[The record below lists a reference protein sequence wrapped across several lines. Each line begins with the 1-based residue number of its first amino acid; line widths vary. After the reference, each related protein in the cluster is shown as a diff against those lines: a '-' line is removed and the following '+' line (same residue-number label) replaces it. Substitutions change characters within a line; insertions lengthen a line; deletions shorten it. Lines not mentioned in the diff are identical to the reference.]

1 MNNKLCGLLGI
12 ARRSGHILIGFDA
25 VRAALLA
32 HKTRLILLA
41 SDCSPKTEKELRFAA
56 QDKSCPVVKVEAD
69 KDAFTAVYHQSVG
82 NLILVSSRRK
92 TFRAVKCKRQLIT
105 FVCFGKII
113 AVFILWKFYIVEVQ
127 QREEIAAAI
136 GFQVGKQINNG

>member
-32 HKTRLILLA
+32 GKTQLILLA

-56 QDKSCPVVKVEAD
+56 QDKTCPVIKVEED
-69 KDAFTAVYHQSVG
+69 KDAFTAALGMQKPVAVIATDDRG
-82 NLILVSSRRK
+82 FATAMTK
-92 TFRAVKCKRQLIT
+92 TIT
-105 FVCFGKII
+105 I
-113 AVFILWKFYIVEVQ
+113 
-127 QREEIAAAI
+127 
-136 GFQVGKQINNG
+136 

>member
-32 HKTRLILLA
+32 DKTQLIVLA

-56 QDKSCPVVKVEAD
+56 ENKTCPLVKVEED
-69 KDAFTAVYHQSVG
+69 KDALSAALGLQKPVAVIATDDRGFATAMM
-82 NLILVSSRRK
+82 K
-92 TFRAVKCKRQLIT
+92 TIT
-105 FVCFGKII
+105 T
-113 AVFILWKFYIVEVQ
+113 
-127 QREEIAAAI
+127 
-136 GFQVGKQINNG
+136 

>member
-32 HKTRLILLA
+32 DKTQLILLA

-56 QDKSCPVVKVEAD
+56 QDKTCPIIQVAED
-69 KDAFTAVYHQSVG
+69 KEAFTAALGMQKPV
-82 NLILVSSRRK
+82 
-92 TFRAVKCKRQLIT
+92 AV
-105 FVCFGKII
+105 I
-113 AVFILWKFYIVEVQ
+113 ATDD
-127 QREEIAAAI
+127 R
-136 GFQVGKQINNG
+136 GFATAMIKHTKEDVVL

>member
-32 HKTRLILLA
+32 GKTQLILLA

-56 QDKSCPVVKVEAD
+56 EGKTCPVIKVEAD
-69 KDAFTAVYHQSVG
+69 KDAFTAALGMQKPV
-82 NLILVSSRRK
+82 
-92 TFRAVKCKRQLIT
+92 AV
-105 FVCFGKII
+105 I
-113 AVFILWKFYIVEVQ
+113 ATDDL
-127 QREEIAAAI
+127 
-136 GFQVGKQINNG
+136 GFATAMIKHTKEDVA

>member
-32 HKTRLILLA
+32 DKTQLVLLA

-56 QDKSCPVVKVEAD
+56 EDKTCPVIKVEAD
-69 KDAFTAVYHQSVG
+69 KDAFTAALGMQKPV
-82 NLILVSSRRK
+82 
-92 TFRAVKCKRQLIT
+92 AV
-105 FVCFGKII
+105 I
-113 AVFILWKFYIVEVQ
+113 ATDD
-127 QREEIAAAI
+127 R
-136 GFQVGKQINNG
+136 GFATAMMKYTKEDVAL

>member
-32 HKTRLILLA
+32 DKTQLVILA

-56 QDKSCPVVKVEAD
+56 ENKTCPLVKVEED
-69 KDAFTAVYHQSVG
+69 KDTLSTALGLQKPVAVIATDDRG
-82 NLILVSSRRK
+82 FATAMMK
-92 TFRAVKCKRQLIT
+92 TTKGAATDATLPE
-105 FVCFGKII
+105 GK
-113 AVFILWKFYIVEVQ
+113 
-127 QREEIAAAI
+127 
-136 GFQVGKQINNG
+136 

>member
-32 HKTRLILLA
+32 DKTQLILLA

-56 QDKSCPVVKVEAD
+56 EGKTCPVVKVAED
-69 KDAFTAVYHQSVG
+69 KDAFTDALGMQKPVAVIATDDRG
-82 NLILVSSRRK
+82 FATAMMK
-92 TFRAVKCKRQLIT
+92 TIT
-105 FVCFGKII
+105 T
-113 AVFILWKFYIVEVQ
+113 
-127 QREEIAAAI
+127 
-136 GFQVGKQINNG
+136 